1 MREKQFDVERQDQN
15 PFPGYS
21 MKPNGHS
28 SSTPEPVSYID
39 GYPRV
44 AAFMSLGNDL
54 AVFRKFD
61 RMSLRSLLFQ
71 QSQLLDLENE
81 IDQLDAQDKE
91 LIDFVFIC
99 KDTPSDENLRS
110 NVTEKSYNREW
121 ER

>member
-28 SSTPEPVSYID
+28 SSTPEPVSYLD

-61 RMSLRSLLFQ
+61 RISLRSLLFQ

-81 IDQLDAQDKE
+81 IDQLDAQEKE
-91 LIDFVFIC
+91 LDRKSTRLNSSHDQISYAVFC
-99 KDTPSDENLRS
+99 LK
-110 NVTEKSYNREW
+110 K
-121 ER
+121 